1 MNRNVGFILAEWLA
15 VLAVAFAKPLA
26 KPLAGESEEA
36 RPEAALEMERV

>member
-15 VLAVAFAKPLA
+15 VLAVAFAKS
-26 KPLAGESEEA
+26 LAGESEEA